1 MGVRSRPQRK
11 QRLSAHALAL
21 ALASTLLSWPL
32 SSFAQ
37 ALPARATI
45 PSPPPRPHLPVV
57 PSIAPGYRAPNVKPG
72 APGLVGI
79 VAQPFVGI
87 ALPDAIGMALAKN
100 PDLAVAAGNRRI
112 AFYGIEAAKGA
123 FDVNLQVEPE
133 FDHAVS
139 PPTSPFAASAGYGPI
154 DQTDQRLTSGVSGIL
169 PNGQRYSI
177 NLSQTRTANDTLINL
192 INPTYLTAL
201 SFVLTQP
208 LLRNAGI
215 NAPKR
220 QLELSVLNANQTTQQ
235 TLAAVSTVIEHVEYT
250 YWDLVAAWRNVAI
263 QEEALREAIAQQ
275 RSNIRLA
282 RHGAGAPVD
291 AVESGAQVAA
301 FEDSVYSALQNVSVV
316 QNQLKSEIAGSPGD
330 PVWVA
335 NLVPTSP
342 VLHLPRVPT
351 FAQLVQQAMAN
362 RPEIRQSLDA
372 ELEADVNIAY
382 ARNQLLPQL
391 DLNLGYTTNG
401 YAGQVV
407 PILPSN
413 PLFPF
418 IGHITPPS
426 VLVGGLGQSYTTLLD
441 ERYPYFS
448 AGLSL
453 SLPLGNRTARAQLA
467 QAQEQQRIAQIQLE
481 ATEQRIGF
489 EARNALQAY
498 QAALSRLAAARAARR
513 ASEVVYASE
522 LRKFRNGTSTTF
534 LVLQRQVELAQ
545 NRGLELQ
552 AQTDVNKAV
561 VEIQRVSGD
570 ILTVNGVNLN
580 TLGSQA
586 GR

>member
-1 MGVRSRPQRK
+1 MLLGAPFVA
-11 QRLSAHALAL
+11 SAQ
-21 ALASTLLSWPL
+21 S
-32 SSFAQ
+32 
-37 ALPARATI
+37 LPSRATI
-45 PSPPPRPHLPVV
+45 PSPPPEPHLPAV
-57 PSIAPGYRAPNVKPG
+57 PTVAPGYGAPNVKPS
-72 APGLVGI
+72 PPKLEGI
-79 VAQPFVGI
+79 NAQPFVGI

-112 AFYGIEAAKGA
+112 AYYGIAAAKGA
-123 FDVNLQVEPE
+123 FDVKFQIEPE
-133 FDHAVS
+133 FDHSISA
-139 PPTSPFAASAGYGPI
+139 PQNPFFAAAGYGPI

-169 PNGQRYSI
+169 PNGQQYSI
-177 NLSQTRTANDTLINL
+177 NLSQTRTANDELVNL
-192 INPTYLTAL
+192 INPTYLSAL

-220 QLELSVLNANQTTQQ
+220 QVELATIGASQTTEQ
-235 TLAAVSTVIEHVEYT
+235 TLATVSTTIEQVEDT

-301 FEDSVYSALQNVSVV
+301 FEDDVYSALQSVATV
-316 QNQLKSEIAGSPGD
+316 QNQLKSEIASNPGD
-330 PVWVA
+330 PVWMA

-342 VLHLPRVPT
+342 VLRIPPVPT
-351 FAQLVQQAMAN
+351 FAQLVTQAMAH
-362 RPEIRQSLDA
+362 RPEIQQSLDS

-382 ARNQLLPQL
+382 ARNQMLPQL

-401 YAGQVV
+401 YAGQIV
-407 PILPSN
+407 PILPTN

-418 IGHITPPS
+418 IGKIAPPS
-426 VLVGGLGQSYTTLLD
+426 VLVGGFGQSYTTLLD
-441 ERYPYFS
+441 QRYPYFS
-448 AGLSL
+448 AGVLL
-453 SLPLGNRTARAQLA
+453 SLPLGNRTAKAELA
-467 QAQEQQRIAQIQLE
+467 QAQEQQRIAQIQLN

-498 QAALSRLAAARAARR
+498 QAALSRLAAARAARQ

-522 LRKFRNGTSTTF
+522 LRKFKNGTSTTF
-534 LVLQRQVELAQ
+534 LVLQRQVQLAQ

-552 AQTDVNKAV
+552 AQTDVNKAI

-570 ILTVNGVNLN
+570 ILTQNGVNLD
-580 TLGSQA
+580 TLGAQA
-586 GR
+586 LR